1 MRYAR
6 IEQRLGQYV
15 VRFRFRTDWGM
26 GVESWRWFDDFYGA
40 KQMAGIVTGNFG
52 PCECGRG
59 KAIVRGLCLD
69 CLRTAKTASQDRAG
83 DAISAPGDL

>member
-6 IEQRLGQYV
+6 IEQQGERYI
-15 VRFRFRTDWGM
+15 VRFRTPGDWGTEE
-26 GVESWRWFDDFYGA
+26 GWSWFEDFYGA

-59 KAIVRGLCLD
+59 NEIVRGLCLD
-69 CLRTAKTASQDRAG
+69 CLRMRKMASQDRAG
-83 DAISAPGDL
+83 DAISAPDKV